1 MLYCIVLYYT
11 ALYCIVNCIVLYGM
25 VWFGVVW
32 YCTEMYCIVLY
43 CTALYCIYSFLFC
56 MGIYFY
62 ESGYNLASKN
72 KYPYKT
78 EHRLISYLLNGF

>member
-11 ALYCIVNCIVLYGM
+11 ALYCIVNCIVWYGL
-25 VWFGVVW
+25 VW
-32 YCTEMYCIVLY
+32 YGIVLYCIVLY
-43 CTALYCIYSFLFC
+43 CIVLLCIVYIYSFLFC

-78 EHRLISYLLNGF
+78 EHCLISYLLNGF